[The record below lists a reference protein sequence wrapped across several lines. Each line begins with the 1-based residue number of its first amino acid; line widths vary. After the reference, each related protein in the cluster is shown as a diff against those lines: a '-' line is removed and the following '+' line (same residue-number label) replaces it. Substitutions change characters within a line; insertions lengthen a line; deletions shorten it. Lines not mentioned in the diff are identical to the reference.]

1 MQYMP
6 VTSSMF
12 LISETRE
19 QPMHVGGLQLFIPRE
34 GQTAGELADEVIAA
48 FTSKDLKI
56 SEVFRR
62 RPAQPFSLLGS
73 VAWSVDD
80 TVDLDYH
87 VRRIA
92 LPRPGRIREL
102 FHYVSLNH
110 STLLDRSKPMWE
122 AHIIEGLAD
131 GRLAMYTKV
140 HHSLV
145 DGVTSMRLLART
157 LSPNPEDRTGTAP
170 WDDRLR
176 KKREPKLESPAE
188 VVEEPNE
195 DGGGLF
201 GGIAKQIG
209 AAADVAGKV
218 AGVAGEVADVAGQ
231 VAGLVPAAGQVAWK
245 AISDDDF
252 VAPGSFAP
260 RSMFDVPIG
269 SARRFAADQW
279 SIPRMKKVASTLGV
293 TLNDIVLAMCSS
305 ALRTYMI
312 ENDAMPDDPLIAM
325 VPVSMHV
332 GADDDGNAVSA
343 VMANLATNDPD
354 PASRLKTLV
363 DSMRASKNVIRGLRP
378 IQALALGAA
387 TIAPL
392 AFMSIPGFV
401 NYTPPQFNLIISNV
415 PGPQDQMYWNGA
427 KLDGCYPVSIV
438 TAGNAINITLTSA
451 ADEIG
456 FGLIGA
462 RGELPSLQRLLDY
475 LEDGLVEL
483 EAVAQVTD
491 LRS

>member
-12 LISETRE
+12 LIAETRE

-34 GQTAGELADEVIAA
+34 GQTAEELADEVQAA
-48 FTSKDLKI
+48 FTSDMAI
-56 SEVFRR
+56 SEIFRR
-62 RPAQPFSLLGS
+62 RPAQPFSLVGS

-80 TVDLDYH
+80 ELDMAYH

-92 LPRPGRIREL
+92 LPKPGRIREL

-110 STLLDRSKPMWE
+110 STLLDRSRPMWE
-122 AHIIEGLAD
+122 CHIIEGLAD
-131 GRLAMYTKV
+131 GRLALYTKV

-145 DGVTSMRLLART
+145 DGVTAMRLLART
-157 LSPNPEDRTGTAP
+157 LSDDPDNRTCTAP

-176 KKREPKLESPAE
+176 RRKAAALDDPERA
-188 VVEEPNE
+188 VVDPRTVPEAQRP
-195 DGGGLF
+195 GGGLLD
-201 GGIAKQIG
+201 GLRKQVG
-209 AAADVAGKV
+209 AAADI
-218 AGVAGEVADVAGQ
+218 AGQ

-245 AISDDDF
+245 AINDEDF
-252 VAPGSFAP
+252 VAPGTFAP

-269 SARRFAADQW
+269 GARRFAADQW
-279 SIPRMKKVASTLGV
+279 SVSRMKAVSEALDV
-293 TLNDIVLAMCSS
+293 TINDIVLAMCSS

-312 ENDAMPDDPLIAM
+312 ENDSLPEDPLIAM

-332 GADDDGNAVSA
+332 GSDDDGNAVSA
-343 VMANLATNDPD
+343 VMANLATDDPD
-354 PASRLKTLV
+354 PASRLRTLAA
-363 DSMRASKNVIRGLRP
+363 SMRASKNIIRGLRP

-387 TIAPL
+387 TLAPL

-401 NYTPPQFNLIISNV
+401 NFTPPQFNLIISNV
-415 PGPQDQMYWNGA
+415 PGPRDQMYWNGA
-427 KLDGCYPVSIV
+427 QLDGCYPVSIA
-438 TAGNAINITLTSA
+438 TSGNALNITLTSA
-451 ADEIG
+451 ADQIG

-462 RGELPSLQRLLDY
+462 RAQLPSLQRMLDY

-483 EAVAQVTD
+483 EKVVAQATD
-491 LRS
+491 QRS